1 MYALN
6 THNSYH
12 LINSRIAKFSRD
24 HWCLQAC
31 VTIPQRHADDHNAH
45 LSLPYMYIAAAE
57 LIVMSCHSGSVCNFD
72 IAHWEFPVCYCNTD
86 LIPIG
91 LRLANCASAYA
102 ADTSI
107 DLLIVDSA
115 SNICYIGDQFA
126 IIVCHP
132 ARDISYQKMC
142 CVGRNL
148 RPPLQP
154 FSQSAVLRQSQSMQK
169 QILGSQDGYTRQDI
183 HHLQH
188 CCAFVQSAQ

>member
-1 MYALN
+1 
-6 THNSYH
+6 
-12 LINSRIAKFSRD
+12 
-24 HWCLQAC
+24 
-31 VTIPQRHADDHNAH
+31 
-45 LSLPYMYIAAAE
+45 MYIAAAE

-148 RPPLQP
+148 RPP
-154 FSQSAVLRQSQSMQK
+154 FSRFAV
-169 QILGSQDGYTRQDI
+169 
-183 HHLQH
+183 
-188 CCAFVQSAQ
+188 CCASPISKHAETDFGQPRWLHKTRHPSPTTLLRFCAERAVRGQKLATMLCCLASHLLCL